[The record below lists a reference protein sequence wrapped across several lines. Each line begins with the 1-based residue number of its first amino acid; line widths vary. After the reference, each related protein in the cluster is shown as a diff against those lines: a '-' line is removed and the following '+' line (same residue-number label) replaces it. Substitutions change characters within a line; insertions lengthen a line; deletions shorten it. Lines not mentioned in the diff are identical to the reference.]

1 MYICSYIH
9 TYTYIFMIAFPHLLS
24 INFHVF
30 CIYIAVYVYLHNTF
44 LIAIKCIMCIII
56 LCAYIHTC
64 MHYYSMCTYAFI
76 NLFSLLKY
84 EEKSFKFTNAFTS
97 AGEGSVL
104 DISKRYRHLQHN
116 KRAAAA
122 RAIKKVHKIDARE
135 HLCTQ
140 IMVCST

>member
-1 MYICSYIH
+1 
-9 TYTYIFMIAFPHLLS
+9 
-24 INFHVF
+24 
-30 CIYIAVYVYLHNTF
+30 
-44 LIAIKCIMCIII
+44 
-56 LCAYIHTC
+56 
-64 MHYYSMCTYAFI
+64 MCTYVLIFYVSV
-76 NLFSLLKY
+76 NLFSLLRY

-135 HLCTQ
+135 RLCKQ
-140 IMVCST
+140 IMVCSTYVLMCMCSYNYVG

>member
-1 MYICSYIH
+1 MHNCVCICFYK
-9 TYTYIFMIAFPHLLS
+9 F
-24 INFHVF
+24 
-30 CIYIAVYVYLHNTF
+30 
-44 LIAIKCIMCIII
+44 
-56 LCAYIHTC
+56 
-64 MHYYSMCTYAFI
+64 
-76 NLFSLLKY
+76 FSLLRY

-140 IMVCST
+140 IMVCSHTYMCSYN